1 MALRRIA
8 HLGVVVDDLPAA
20 TRFFVELGMELD
32 GEGSVEGE
40 LVDRVVGLEG
50 VRSNIAMLKA
60 PDGGVIELTRFDSPP
75 LAPGDPEAPSNTPGM
90 RHVAFEVDDL
100 DDTLARLR
108 PHGAELIGTVED
120 YSDVYRLCY
129 VRGPAGMIVEL
140 AQKLG

>member
-20 TRFFVELGMELD
+20 IGFFVELGMELD
-32 GEGSVEGE
+32 GAGSVEGE
-40 LVDRVVGLEG
+40 WVDRVVGLEG
-50 VRSNIAMLKA
+50 VRSDLAMLKA
-60 PDGGVIELTRFDSPP
+60 PDGGMIELTRFDSPP
-75 LAPGDPEAPSNTPGM
+75 LVPGDPEAPSNTPGM

-120 YSDVYRLCY
+120 YGDVYRLCY

>member
-20 TRFFVELGMELD
+20 IGFFVELGMELD

-60 PDGGVIELTRFDSPP
+60 PDGGVIELAQFDSPP
-75 LAPGDPEAPSNTPGM
+75 LAPGDPEAPSNTLGM

-100 DDTLARLR
+100 EDTLARLR

-120 YSDVYRLCY
+120 YGDVYRLCY